1 MGWGSF
7 WTGQEQ
13 NLQAYFTFIYTAI
26 DLLLGANNVSKFY
39 YFLLY
44 YCDILLVPSYII
56 LISSILNVLSNP
68 LMADRGQIDLSCTP
82 GLDQLFSRACLI
94 SVEGLG
100 WLQRVRRLGL
110 ALPFPWVGLAATSG
124 TLGGWLR

>member
-1 MGWGSF
+1 M
-7 WTGQEQ
+7 
-13 NLQAYFTFIYTAI
+13 
-26 DLLLGANNVSKFY
+26 SKFY

-100 WLQRVRRLGL
+100 
-110 ALPFPWVGLAATSG
+110 
-124 TLGGWLR
+124 